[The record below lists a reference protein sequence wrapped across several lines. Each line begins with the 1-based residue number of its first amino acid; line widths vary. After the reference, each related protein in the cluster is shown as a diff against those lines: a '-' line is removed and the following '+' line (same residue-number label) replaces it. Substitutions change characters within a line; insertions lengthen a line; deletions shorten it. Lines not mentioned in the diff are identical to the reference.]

1 VSGFAKLL
9 NKFGGMENPS
19 ELPPAPTRG
28 GLEGFIQRHGGV
40 TEEFHFYH
48 DTVTLRFDKEEHIYY
63 RVNELGNLT
72 PVDGV
77 TQTCSIIDKSHA
89 LVPWAAKMVVEKLL
103 RIIPTE
109 TVDNVI
115 SLRHL
120 TLDEFSRFALDAKGA
135 HKEKLESAG
144 DIGRAAHQCLED
156 SIKHAIVESGQTVQ
170 TLVNLPFDAQAE
182 HCARVA
188 LAWMQTH
195 KVRWTDTERKIYS
208 REWNFAGTLDAIA
221 YVSSCDDRACCPE
234 AFEDRLCLIDFK
246 TSNAL
251 RTDYC
256 LQVAAYQQ
264 AIVEEMGT
272 PIKSR
277 IILRLGKD
285 SGDFQP
291 WFLPEETFAEDLSG
305 FLTCLRL
312 TRIMDSIEERMKS
325 QRNNIKTIKKAQK
338 DTAKALAKEQ
348 EKLQKALDKAAA
360 KVVREEEKAKIKI
373 LAKEARDAAKQAKI
387 NLPMEEK

>member
-1 VSGFAKLL
+1 
-9 NKFGGMENPS
+9 
-19 ELPPAPTRG
+19 
-28 GLEGFIQRHGGV
+28 
-40 TEEFHFYH
+40 
-48 DTVTLRFDKEEHIYY
+48 
-63 RVNELGNLT
+63 
-72 PVDGV
+72 
-77 TQTCSIIDKSHA
+77 
-89 LVPWAAKMVVEKLL
+89 
-103 RIIPTE
+103 
-109 TVDNVI
+109 
-115 SLRHL
+115 
-120 TLDEFSRFALDAKGA
+120 
-135 HKEKLESAG
+135 
-144 DIGRAAHQCLED
+144 
-156 SIKHAIVESGQTVQ
+156 VQ

-208 REWNFAGTLDAIA
+208 REWTYAGTLDAVA

-291 WFLPEETFAEDLSG
+291 WFLPEETFDEDLSG

-312 TRIMDSIEERMKS
+312 TRIMYSIEERMKS

-338 DTAKALAKEQ
+338 EAAKEQ
-348 EKLQKALDKAAA
+348 EKADKALAKAEA
-360 KVVREEEKAKIKI
+360 KRLKEIEKQKIREEAKAERELNKRIAKMGGMICTVNAEDMPAGCTPKFANAQKIK
-373 LAKEARDAAKQAKI
+373 
-387 NLPMEEK
+387 LPMEMNNE